1 MCFLPCASR
10 QGRPFWPPAGD
21 HKGRPYAERSGRALR
36 FALQYVVLTKPTDCH
51 TVEMVICMGRKFQ
64 LPSIPETTPKNI
76 RFPNEIIQQVDEV
89 IQGTNVTFSRFVI
102 EATRVALE
110 NMKEDGE
117 DGE

>member
-1 MCFLPCASR
+1 
-10 QGRPFWPPAGD
+10 
-21 HKGRPYAERSGRALR
+21 
-36 FALQYVVLTKPTDCH
+36 
-51 TVEMVICMGRKFQ
+51 MGRKFQ

-102 EATRVALE
+102 EPTRVALE

-117 DGE
+117 DGEGLGIGL

>member
-1 MCFLPCASR
+1 
-10 QGRPFWPPAGD
+10 
-21 HKGRPYAERSGRALR
+21 
-36 FALQYVVLTKPTDCH
+36 
-51 TVEMVICMGRKFQ
+51 MGSNFH
-64 LPSIPETTPKNI
+64 LPSIPEKKNKNI
-76 RFPNEIIQQVDEV
+76 PFLNEIIQQVDEA

>member
-1 MCFLPCASR
+1 
-10 QGRPFWPPAGD
+10 
-21 HKGRPYAERSGRALR
+21 
-36 FALQYVVLTKPTDCH
+36 
-51 TVEMVICMGRKFQ
+51 MGRKFQ

-89 IQGTNVTFSRFVI
+89 IQGTNVTFSRFVS

>member
-1 MCFLPCASR
+1 
-10 QGRPFWPPAGD
+10 
-21 HKGRPYAERSGRALR
+21 
-36 FALQYVVLTKPTDCH
+36 
-51 TVEMVICMGRKFQ
+51 MVICMGRKFQ

-102 EATRVALE
+102 EATRVPLE

>member
-1 MCFLPCASR
+1 
-10 QGRPFWPPAGD
+10 
-21 HKGRPYAERSGRALR
+21 
-36 FALQYVVLTKPTDCH
+36 
-51 TVEMVICMGRKFQ
+51 MGRKFQ
-64 LPSIPETTPKNI
+64 LPPITTPKPTKL
-76 RFPNEIIQQVDEV
+76 RFPTKNLQQVDEV

>member
-1 MCFLPCASR
+1 MGIRPY
-10 QGRPFWPPAGD
+10 GRAPGRAGD

>member
-1 MCFLPCASR
+1 MSR
-10 QGRPFWPPAGD
+10 GLGD
-21 HKGRPYAERSGRALR
+21 VYKR
-36 FALQYVVLTKPTDCH
+36 Q
-51 TVEMVICMGRKFQ
+51 
-64 LPSIPETTPKNI
+64 PKNI

>member
-1 MCFLPCASR
+1 MMWQDIIDDAKEEGR
-10 QGRPFWPPAGD
+10 QVMI
-21 HKGRPYAERSGRALR
+21 KLLR
-36 FALQYVVLTKPTDCH
+36 NMLSPLGTLRD
-51 TVEMVICMGRKFQ
+51 
-64 LPSIPETTPKNI
+64 
-76 RFPNEIIQQVDEV
+76 EIIQQVDEV